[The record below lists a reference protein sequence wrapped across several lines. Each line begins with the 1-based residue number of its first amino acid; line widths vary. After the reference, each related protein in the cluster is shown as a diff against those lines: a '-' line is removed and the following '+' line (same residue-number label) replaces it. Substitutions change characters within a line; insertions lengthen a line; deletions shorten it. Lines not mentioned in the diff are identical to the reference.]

1 MSEQNKTSNQ
11 LSNHTF
17 GNVNTSISGNVSG
30 QVAIGNN
37 ISQIQRLSE
46 SESIEVTPE
55 DLIVLKQLFEEL
67 KVRISSEVEPSK
79 QSSALERIN
88 ELQETMTPE
97 KIDLT
102 TIKYVKQWFM
112 KSLPKISGA
121 VTSVIIHPIVGKLVE
136 ASGDVAAEEFRR
148 RFQP

>member
-17 GNVNTSISGNVSG
+17 GKVNTSISGNVSG

-88 ELQETMTPE
+88 ELQEN
-97 KIDLT
+97 
-102 TIKYVKQWFM
+102 
-112 KSLPKISGA
+112 
-121 VTSVIIHPIVGKLVE
+121 
-136 ASGDVAAEEFRR
+136 
-148 RFQP
+148 

>member
-1 MSEQNKTSNQ
+1 MSESNETGHQ
-11 LSNHTF
+11 VSSNIS
-17 GNVNTSISGNVSG
+17 GNVSARISGNVSG

-37 ISQIQRLSE
+37 ISQTQILGE

-55 DLIVLKQLFEEL
+55 ELILLKQLFEEL
-67 KVRISSEVEPSK
+67 KVRITLEVEPSK
-79 QSSALERIN
+79 QSSALERID
-88 ELQETMTPE
+88 ELQEAVTPE
-97 KIDLT
+97 KINLT
-102 TIKYVKQWFM
+102 TMEYVKQWFM

>member
-17 GNVNTSISGNVSG
+17 GKVNTSISGNVSG